1 MENNNFYTYG
11 MIKPDAIDK
20 MEEIIKMIYD
30 SGLEVHYMKLDNLT
44 SDIIDENY
52 DHCRKM
58 DFYHKMK
65 KNLLSGPVL
74 KMLIYDP
81 NGNAVIN
88 YRKVLGPTKSSMAS
102 SSTIRGR
109 FGNKE
114 VTYKNAAHGSGS
126 EKEAQEEIIR
136 FFKND
141 LDMMLYELRR
151 YTKVNTMNCAVSLIY
166 GNYEDLDM
174 SLDKELDI
182 KSRLNKVKNNYYRG
196 V

>member
-30 SGLEVHYMKLDNLT
+30 GGLEVHYMKLDNLT

-52 DHCRKM
+52 AHHREK
-58 DFYHKMK
+58 DFYPKMK
-65 KNLLSGPVL
+65 ESLLSGPAL

-81 NGNAVIN
+81 NGKAAIN

-102 SSTIRGR
+102 SDTIRGR

-114 VTYKNAAHGSGS
+114 VTYKNAAHGSGN

-141 LDMMLYELRR
+141 LDMILYELRR
-151 YTKVNTMNCAVSLIY
+151 YTKVNTINCTVSLIY

-182 KSRLNKVKNNYYRG
+182 KSRLNKVKDNYYRG

>member
-30 SGLEVHYMKLDNLT
+30 GGLEVHYMKLDNLT

-52 DHCRKM
+52 AHHKEKDFYRKM
-58 DFYHKMK
+58 KE
-65 KNLLSGPVL
+65 NLLSGSVL

-88 YRKVLGPTKSSMAS
+88 YRKVLGPTNSAIAAEN
-102 SSTIRGR
+102 TIRGK
-109 FGNKE
+109 FGNKNI
-114 VTYKNAAHGSGS
+114 THKNAAHGSEN
-126 EKEAQEEIIR
+126 EKEAREEIIR
-136 FFKND
+136 FFKDD
-141 LDMMLYELRR
+141 LDMMLYALRR
-151 YTKVNTMNCAVSLIY
+151 YTKVNAINSAVSVIY
-166 GNYEDLDM
+166 GNYSDLNI
-174 SLDKELDI
+174 EEEI
-182 KSRLNKVKNNYYRG
+182 ESRLKKVKNNYYRG